1 MQTLDILRYFYTC
14 AEYQNFSKA
23 AKILGITQPT
33 LSTQI
38 KNLETQLGAS
48 LFLRNGRSIS
58 LTSKGKEL
66 LETSKHYYQLQKDV
80 QKCFEL
86 KHAPLKPF
94 RILVTD
100 QIERPFVAELISKLA
115 RKEKVKMAIYS
126 STTEDALNMT
136 QNDETDILL
145 SHEKV
150 KTNWNFIKIEFP
162 VFLVTSSAIPKAPT
176 FDDIGNVRK
185 VLEYFGEDLIV
196 PAKTL
201 KLGKEYAQFKAKH
214 KIDKEVLLES
224 NIVSCLV
231 RFCASGT
238 GCSFLPLPYIYSS
251 FYKEKLHLI
260 GPREGYWKHAIY
272 IYADLPTKELEIH
285 PLVKGLR
292 EFGSLRSK

>member
-1 MQTLDILRYFYTC
+1 MQLLDILRYFYTC
-14 AEYQNFSKA
+14 AEYQNFSRA

-38 KNLETQLGAS
+38 KNLENQVGTS
-48 LFLRNGRSIS
+48 LFLRNGKSIS

-66 LETSKHYYQLQKDV
+66 FETSKQYYQLQKDV
-80 QKCFEL
+80 QRCLEIKRP
-86 KHAPLKPF
+86 PLKPF
-94 RILVTD
+94 RILVTE
-100 QIERPFVAELISKLA
+100 QIERPFVAELVAKLA
-115 RKEKVKMAIYS
+115 KKEKVKMAIYS
-126 STTEDALNMT
+126 STTEEALNKT

-150 KTNWNFIKIEFP
+150 GTKWNFIKIEFP
-162 VFLVTSSAIPKAPT
+162 VFLVTSSSLPKSPT
-176 FDDIGNVRK
+176 FDDLRNVRK

-201 KLGKEYAQFKAKH
+201 KLGKEYAIFKAKH

-238 GCSFLPLPYIYSS
+238 GCSFLPLPYIKSS
-251 FYKEKLHLI
+251 FYEEKLHLI

-272 IYADLPTKELEIH
+272 IYGNLPAEELEAH